1 MLSQGVK
8 DFRIGGRLQFNCYF
22 ETPPPPHPLLGLI
35 MGPGLLEVGINI

>member
-8 DFRIGGRLQFNCYF
+8 DFKIGGRLQFNCYF
-22 ETPPPPHPLLGLI
+22 ETPPPLPLLGLI

>member
-1 MLSQGVK
+1 MLSEGVK

-22 ETPPPPHPLLGLI
+22 ETPPPLLGLI

>member
-22 ETPPPPHPLLGLI
+22 ETPPSTLRLDYGAWI
-35 MGPGLLEVGINI
+35 TRGGD